1 MEFDNKS
8 PIYIQI
14 EDLIKLR
21 IIRGDYSPGEK
32 LMSIRD
38 IAKEMKV
45 NPNTIQRSY
54 QNLEES
60 ELIYTERGI
69 GSFITEDIEKI
80 KSLRDSLAKEIVKDF
95 IEDVYSI
102 GLDLEE
108 VLEIIKEEANRDGED
123 NSNR

>member
-21 IIRGDYSPGEK
+21 IIRGDYEPGEK

-54 QNLEES
+54 QNLEDS

-69 GSFITEDIEKI
+69 GSFITKDVKKI
-80 KSLRDSLAKEIVKDF
+80 KGLRDSLAKELVKGF

-102 GLDLEE
+102 GLELDE
-108 VLEIIKEEANRDGED
+108 VLGIIKEEADRDGED

>member
-38 IAKEMKV
+38 VAKEMKV